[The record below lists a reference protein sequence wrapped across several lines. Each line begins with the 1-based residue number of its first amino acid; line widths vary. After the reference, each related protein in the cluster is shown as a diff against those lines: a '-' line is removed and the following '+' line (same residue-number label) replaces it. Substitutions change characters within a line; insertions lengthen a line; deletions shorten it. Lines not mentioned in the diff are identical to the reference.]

1 MPVDETYRKQVALL
15 LKIVP
20 LVAKEAVFALK
31 GGTAI
36 NLFLRNMPRLSV
48 DIDLTYLPIEDRAS
62 SLKEIDAAMH
72 RIAKEIERGI
82 QGAKVSASAP
92 KGEKAT
98 TKLIVRADGAQIK
111 IEVTPVLRG
120 CVYEPTVKSVSNR
133 VETEYGFAEMQIVN
147 FADLYAG
154 KIVAALDRQHPRD
167 LYDVRDLLAHE
178 GIDGKLRKAFI
189 VYLISHDRPM
199 ADVLAPRRLDIS
211 TEYKRGFEGMV
222 HDPVTLDELSKA
234 REDLIAEIVGKM
246 PEPHKRFLVS
256 VKRGE
261 PDWALLDLPGA
272 KDLPA
277 VRWKLENLAKLNAK
291 KREELL
297 AGLNAALGLKDQ

>member
-1 MPVDETYRKQVALL
+1 MPVDESYRKQVSLL
-15 LKIVP
+15 LKVVP
-20 LVAKEAVFALK
+20 LVAKETVFALK

-48 DIDLTYLPIEDRAS
+48 DIDLTYVPVKDRAS
-62 SLKEIDAAMH
+62 SLKEIDAAMR
-72 RIAKEIERGI
+72 RIAKEVERGI
-82 QGAKVSASAP
+82 LGAKVSASAP
-92 KGEKAT
+92 KSEKAI

-120 CVYEPTVKSVSNR
+120 CVYEPTVKSVSER
-133 VETEYGFAEMQIVN
+133 VETEFGFAEMSIVS

-167 LYDVRDLLAHE
+167 LYDIRDLLRHE
-178 GIDGKLRKAFI
+178 GIDDKLRKAFI

-199 ADVLAPRRLDIS
+199 AEVLAPERLDIS
-211 TEYKRGFEGMV
+211 AEYKRGFEGMV
-222 HDPVTLDELSKA
+222 HDPVTLAELVKA
-234 REDLIAEIVGKM
+234 REDLISRIVGKM
-246 PEPHKRFLVS
+246 PEHHKRFLVS

-261 PDWALLDLPGA
+261 PGWALLDLPNV

-277 VRWKLENLAKLNAK
+277 VRWKLENLATLSNE
-291 KREELL
+291 KRAELL
-297 AGLNAALGLKDQ
+297 KRLRAAVGIKE